1 MLDPKRD
8 IVFKLLLS
16 APGNEPLL
24 AALIEAVVDL
34 PAPIA
39 GLTVLNPGV
48 PRDLAAHKAIVLD
61 VHVRCVD
68 GTLLDIEMET
78 HPRAVLPQR
87 VLYYWSSLYAGQ
99 LQRGVAYEHLRRTIG
114 IVWLDGTLPCFEGHF
129 HSTFELTERWTH
141 RRLTDQLEL
150 HFLALPSLDTSPT
163 SEVAARLQRWGR
175 FFLAPDDR
183 TIHALAAEDPI
194 MSKAVT
200 ELERLSRDPE
210 ARMVIDT
217 VERDRRFHE
226 YEVRVGQEAARAE
239 GREEGREEG
248 RLELARALVA
258 RGLPL
263 AEVAQLTGFP
273 VERLAPAD
281 P

>member
-1 MLDPKRD
+1 VLDPKRD

-61 VHVRCVD
+61 VHLRCAD

-78 HPRAVLPQR
+78 RPRAVLPQR
-87 VLYYWSSLYAGQ
+87 VLYCWSRVYAGQ
-99 LQRGVAYEHLRRTIG
+99 LQGRRLRAPAAHDRHRLARRDAPLLRRALP
-114 IVWLDGTLPCFEGHF
+114 LDGRAHGAVDTPTADGPPRAPLPGAA
-129 HSTFELTERWTH
+129 ELGYVSDLGWPPGSSAGGGSSWH
-141 RRLTDQLEL
+141 
-150 HFLALPSLDTSPT
+150 
-163 SEVAARLQRWGR
+163 
-175 FFLAPDDR
+175 R
-183 TIHALAAEDPI
+183 TIA
-194 MSKAVT
+194 
-200 ELERLSRDPE
+200 
-210 ARMVIDT
+210 
-217 VERDRRFHE
+217 RRFHE
-226 YEVRVGQEAARAE
+226 YEVRVGQEATRA
-239 GREEGREEG
+239 EGREEG

-258 RGLPL
+258 RGLRL
-263 AEVAQLTGFP
+263 AEVAELTGFP
-273 VERLAPAD
+273 VERLARAD